1 MKPVK
6 VRARADRWRR
16 RFGFDG
22 NDLRRHVDR
31 LQWKVGLFLL
41 VLFLSVSPPLCAHV
55 VQTVHDSGTRT
66 EKEAAAT
73 RHRVSATVVKIEEL
87 KNRHRVTVAWTE
99 PDGTRRTD
107 DYTAWGAPAA
117 GDRLTVWVGPGTV
130 STSPPPGRGWTIT
143 RTVTAGAGTLLA
155 AGLPPLGVYLLV
167 RRRCDRLRY
176 RLWDAAWTRFDNHHI
191 GP

>member
-6 VRARADRWRR
+6 VRACGPLAPQVRLRR
-16 RFGFDG
+16 QRPA
-22 NDLRRHVDR
+22 RHVDR

-41 VLFLSVSPPLCAHV
+41 VLFLSVSPPLCTHV

-73 RHRVSATVVKIEEL
+73 RHRVSATVVKVEEL

-99 PDGTRRTD
+99 PDGTADGRLHRLGRTRS
-107 DYTAWGAPAA
+107 G
-117 GDRLTVWVGPGTV
+117 R
-130 STSPPPGRGWTIT
+130 PPHGLGRPRHRVDLASPGRGWTIT

-155 AGLPPLGVYLLV
+155 AGLPPLGVYLLA